1 RALSEPACHFE
12 LWAAESCVSQSSDS
26 GITCARHTRKGLSS
40 SGDFGQRLYCGTV
53 EHLSIGRELGPMTG
67 AVPAFFERV
76 PMNDAGH
83 VRAAR
88 RSARD
93 RSVVRLVAGELERT
107 LAQDCALT
115 CRDLVNRT
123 DLRWTDILG
132 QILDNPGL
140 PADELPERRAGGQ
153 RLA

>member
-1 RALSEPACHFE
+1 
-12 LWAAESCVSQSSDS
+12 
-26 GITCARHTRKGLSS
+26 
-40 SGDFGQRLYCGTV
+40 
-53 EHLSIGRELGPMTG
+53 MTA

-83 VRAAR
+83 VGAAR

-107 LAQDCALT
+107 LAQDCALA

-132 QILDNPGL
+132 QILDNASCPRTNCPSDAPEVNDLRLGSSTGAYRLSSPMMRGRIVRL
-140 PADELPERRAGGQ
+140 PAT
-153 RLA
+153 